1 MIVTLYWSGRG
12 FILSFY
18 MALIGH
24 FVGAAVAHTRTHY
37 HRDYKGGV
45 LPASPTDTHSER
57 TGTVEKWRDTFQ
69 DRILLMIY
77 DSSHYRPSLL
87 L

>member
-1 MIVTLYWSGRG
+1 MRTVYWSGRG

-18 MALIGH
+18 MALAIFLVLLWPIQGL
-24 FVGAAVAHTRTHY
+24 TN

-45 LPASPTDTHSER
+45 LPASPTSTHSER
-57 TGTVEKWRDTFQ
+57 TGTVEKWRDAFH
-69 DRILLMIY
+69 DRISLTIY

-87 L
+87 F